1 MHIHEQMEQ
10 MEAARVQFQKE
21 QQETAYEWTELLW
34 DQSFHLAEK
43 S

>member
-1 MHIHEQMEQ
+1 MNKWNRWKQRG
-10 MEAARVQFQKE
+10 AVSKE
-21 QQETAYEWTELLW
+21 QQEIAYEWTELLW

>member
-1 MHIHEQMEQ
+1 MNKWNRWK
-10 MEAARVQFQKE
+10 RVQFQKE
-21 QQETAYEWTELLW
+21 QQEIAYEWTELLW